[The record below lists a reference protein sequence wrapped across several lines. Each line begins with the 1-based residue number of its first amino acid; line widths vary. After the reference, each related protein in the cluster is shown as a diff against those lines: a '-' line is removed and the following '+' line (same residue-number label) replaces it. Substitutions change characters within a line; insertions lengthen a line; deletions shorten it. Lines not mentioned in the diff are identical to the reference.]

1 MRDTVTDDFVF
12 ILHSPVPDSASLDI
26 SALCYFV
33 NARILLRSELGCESQ
48 TGRRRRRRRRRSHRR
63 RHTLEIFIKTVHHDD
78 ERNIIDKTI

>member
-1 MRDTVTDDFVF
+1 MRETVSDDFVF

-48 TGRRRRRRRRRSHRR
+48 TGRRRRRRSHRR